1 MAAEDKPAPS
11 PIPKNLVKGG
21 DKHPKISITRHARDR
36 YKERCPVEQHGKD
49 IDRAIRNTFKPA
61 SLIEYIT
68 HHRIIRLLN
77 NGCADTE
84 YYYNSGLIFVI
95 NPQTHTLIT
104 IEEQAGRT
112 LGKDFAYVDADA
124 GKESE

>member
-1 MAAEDKPAPS
+1 MGAAAKPAVSSTPS
-11 PIPKNLVKGG
+11 NLVRGE
-21 DKHPKISITRHARDR
+21 DRHPKIVITRHARDR
-36 YKERCPVEQHGKD
+36 YKERCPEESHGKD

-95 NPQTHTLIT
+95 NPKTHTLIT
-104 IEEQAGRT
+104 IEEQSGRI
-112 LGKDFAYVDADA
+112 LGKDFAYASTEAV
-124 GKESE
+124 